1 MTSPEAYITFS
12 PQRSGDD
19 GEVLDESTAALLK
32 DYMAEFRDHVV
43 RVLTVLPPSSGCG
56 RERPSWRWATSPA
69 Q

>member
-43 RVLTVLPPSSGCG
+43 RVLTVLPRS
-56 RERPSWRWATSPA
+56 
-69 Q
+69 